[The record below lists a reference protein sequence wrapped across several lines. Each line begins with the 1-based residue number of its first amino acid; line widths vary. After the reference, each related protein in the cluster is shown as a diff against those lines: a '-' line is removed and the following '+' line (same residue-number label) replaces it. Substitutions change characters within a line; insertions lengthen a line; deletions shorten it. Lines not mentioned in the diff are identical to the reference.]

1 MSSIPAI
8 ASVESPDLFTLIT
21 QFLQNFA
28 FNFNCHQ
35 VGVIKSFDAAKQ
47 TAQIQICV
55 LRQVPD
61 LDSQPPVFKSVPYPL
76 LLDCPVFV
84 PAGGSGYLTFPVTAG
99 DSCLVLFNDRDID
112 IWFDTGGTA
121 LPNSQ
126 RAHDLSDGL
135 ALVGFRNK
143 ANALAAY
150 STTGAELAFAGG
162 KLNINDKIA
171 LNAAALTLKTLL
183 TDIKAA
189 LTALNAKT
197 GPSAATE
204 IAQVAT
210 DITNFCQ

>member
-1 MSSIPAI
+1 MSEPAI
-8 ASVESPDLFTLIT
+8 GNVESPDILTLIT
-21 QFLQNFA
+21 QLLQNFA

-35 VGVIKSFDAAKQ
+35 VGVIKSFDQAKQ
-47 TAQIQICV
+47 TAQIQISV
-55 LRQVPD
+55 LRQIPD
-61 LDSQPPVFKSVPYPL
+61 LTTQPPVFKSIAYPL

-84 PAGGSGYLTFPVTAG
+84 PAGGGGYLTFPITPG
-99 DSCLVLFNDRDID
+99 DGCLVLFNDRDID

-135 ALVGFRNK
+135 AIVGFRNK
-143 ANALAAY
+143 ATALPSY
-150 STTGAELAFAGG
+150 SMTGTELAFAGG

-171 LNAAALTLKTLL
+171 LNAAAVTLKTLL

-189 LTALNAKT
+189 LTKLDGKT

-210 DITNFCQ
+210 DIDGFCQ